1 MPTATT
7 RPATGDS
14 FTRYGWTVCFWIL
27 LIAFQY
33 GYHISALNQI
43 QAVLTCNN
51 RPTDLLPL
59 SFGLPPC
66 IQMSDFAFSLVTAIF
81 TLGGLA
87 GSAIANLVM
96 DSYGRKGALRIC
108 AGAIAVGAGLM
119 ALSGSILFLALGRF
133 LIGIGSGIGLCVG
146 PIFIAEISP
155 TRISGNVGVLTQ
167 LGIVLGIMT
176 TQIIGLRFATQ
187 SQWRYVLFFSSS
199 LALGQFFASPF
210 MTESP
215 AWLHSKGREEERK
228 KVASQIWGSGGYE
241 PLLEEGNARDD
252 SPALPDQREK
262 TVKIPQLFKS
272 LEFRRP
278 LLIVCFAMFSQQI
291 SGINAVLY
299 YSNDILSKSF
309 PSLGPYLSLGITIVN
324 VLMTFPPI
332 ILIERMGRRQL
343 LTVSI
348 LGAIFSLLSLG
359 FGLNGGSLTVSSVTI
374 LTFIMC
380 VLYI

>member
-1 MPTATT
+1 
-7 RPATGDS
+7 
-14 FTRYGWTVCFWIL
+14 
-27 LIAFQY
+27 
-33 GYHISALNQI
+33 
-43 QAVLTCNN
+43 
-51 RPTDLLPL
+51 
-59 SFGLPPC
+59 
-66 IQMSDFAFSLVTAIF
+66 
-81 TLGGLA
+81 
-87 GSAIANLVM
+87 
-96 DSYGRKGALRIC
+96 
-108 AGAIAVGAGLM
+108 
-119 ALSGSILFLALGRF
+119 
-133 LIGIGSGIGLCVG
+133 
-146 PIFIAEISP
+146 
-155 TRISGNVGVLTQ
+155 
-167 LGIVLGIMT
+167 MT

-374 LTFIMC
+374 LTFIMSFAIGLGPLPFVILPEVSPPRAVSALSSVALSLNWIANFLVGLLFLPLRNLLSGGDIHKEGRIFYLFGLLLFSSGF
-380 VLYI
+380 VLSKVYRR